1 MNNHMQQDS
10 PFIYKADALAAEA
23 LRQDAAFD
31 TEQWQR
37 YIEQEIGFILP
48 NVQRKWLV
56 NAVTQ
61 TALSYGLTILQ
72 LWQQL
77 PINHEL
83 RQQLL
88 DKVLIHES
96 RFFRHQP
103 SIEFVTECALQH
115 QRRQLANDSNVNSNV
130 NSNVASNANNSDH
143 IGANELFRIWSVGC
157 ASGQETWSLAMSL
170 AAKHLTHYTILGT
183 DVSEQALKKARV
195 GHYDNRQQALIPPHC
210 QQFIQPLRQASVIEA
225 LRFAPVATNTKQT
238 IKNSVNAH
246 WQVMPTLKQQVR
258 FTLHN
263 IINQE
268 PPTPHLQQVIVC
280 QNMLLYF
287 RKFDQR
293 DILARLS
300 EQCALGGYI
309 ILAPGE
315 ALFWRPSN
323 MRRIA
328 HPQINAWQKISA

>member
-1 MNNHMQQDS
+1 MNNHIKKFS
-10 PFIYKADALAAEA
+10 PILPKADALAAEA
-23 LRQDAAFD
+23 LKDNAAFD

-61 TALSYGLTILQ
+61 TAVAYGLTIIQ
-72 LWQQL
+72 LWNQL
-77 PINHEL
+77 PINFEL

-88 DKVLIHES
+88 DKALIHES

-103 SIEFVTECALQH
+103 SIEFVTDYALQY
-115 QRRQLANDSNVNSNV
+115 QRQQLIDDSVSSHTATGLAKNGDDISADE
-130 NSNVASNANNSDH
+130 S
-143 IGANELFRIWSVGC
+143 FRIWSVGC

-170 AAKHLTHYTILGT
+170 AAKQLANYSILGT
-183 DVSEQALKKARV
+183 DVSEQALKKARL
-195 GHYDNRQQALIPPHC
+195 GQYEQKQRDLIPLQC
-210 QQFIQPLRQASVIEA
+210 QQFIQPLHPVSAIEK
-225 LRFAPVATNTKQT
+225 LYFSPVATKKTME
-238 IKNSVNAH
+238 NSALTN
-246 WQVMPTLKQQVR
+246 WQVMPALKQHVR
-258 FTLHN
+258 FALHN
-263 IINQE
+263 IIDKT
-268 PPTPHLQQVIVC
+268 PPTPHLQQVVVC

>member
-10 PFIYKADALAAEA
+10 HFIYKADALAAEA

-83 RQQLL
+83 RQQFL

-115 QRRQLANDSNVNSNV
+115 QRRQLANNSNVNSNV
-130 NSNVASNANNSDH
+130 NSSVASKANNSDH

-170 AAKHLTHYTILGT
+170 AAKQLTHYTILGT
-183 DVSEQALKKARV
+183 DVSEQALKKARL
-195 GHYDNRQQALIPPHC
+195 GQYDKRQEALIPPHC

-238 IKNSVNAH
+238 IKNSVNAN

>member
-10 PFIYKADALAAEA
+10 PFIHKADALAAEA

-83 RQQLL
+83 RQQFL

-115 QRRQLANDSNVNSNV
+115 QRRQLANDSNVNS
-130 NSNVASNANNSDH
+130 SDD

-170 AAKHLTHYTILGT
+170 AAKQLTHYTILGT
-183 DVSEQALKKARV
+183 DVSEQALKKARL
-195 GHYDNRQQALIPPHC
+195 GQYDKRQQALIPPHC

-225 LRFAPVATNTKQT
+225 LRFAPVATNTKQ
-238 IKNSVNAH
+238 IIRNSVNAH
-246 WQVMPTLKQQVR
+246 WQVMLTLKQQVR

>member
-10 PFIYKADALAAEA
+10 PFIHKADALAAEA

-170 AAKHLTHYTILGT
+170 AAKQLTHYAILGT
-183 DVSEQALKKARV
+183 DVSEQALKKARL
-195 GHYDNRQQALIPPHC
+195 GQYDKRQQALIPPHC

-238 IKNSVNAH
+238 IKNSVNAN

>member
-1 MNNHMQQDS
+1 MNNHTQKDS
-10 PFIYKADALAAEA
+10 LIMNKADALAAEA
-23 LRQDAAFD
+23 LKHDTAFD
-31 TEQWQR
+31 SEQWQR

-48 NVQRKWLV
+48 TVQSNWLI
-56 NAVTQ
+56 NAVSQ
-61 TALSYGLTILQ
+61 TALSYGLSIIQ
-72 LWQQL
+72 LWNQL
-77 PINHEL
+77 PFNYEL

-96 RFFRHQP
+96 RFFRHLP
-103 SIEFVTECALQH
+103 SIKFITEYALQH
-115 QRRQLANDSNVNSNV
+115 QRAQLINASSSNHT
-130 NSNVASNANNSDH
+130 ASSSDHTNNSKATKLD
-143 IGANELFRIWSVGC
+143 ETFRIWSVGC

-170 AAKHLTHYTILGT
+170 AAKQLTNYSILGT
-183 DVSEQALKKARV
+183 DVSQQALKKARL
-195 GHYDNRQQALIPPHC
+195 GQYDKKQQALIPKDC
-210 QQFIQPLRQASVIEA
+210 QQFIQPLRPASVVEE
-225 LRFAPVATNTKQT
+225 LRFLPVTRKENTEKR
-238 IKNSVNAH
+238 VRAH
-246 WQVMPTLKQQVR
+246 WQVMPTLKQHVR
-258 FTLHN
+258 FALHN
-263 IINQE
+263 IIDKE

-300 EQCALGGYI
+300 EQCVLGGYI